1 MPVQSLEALQGDQ
14 IPIQPLSALK
24 HPLDSDKISAP
35 FPVNFSKS
43 LKDLASSEDSGAL
56 W

>member
-14 IPIQPLSALK
+14 IPIQTLSTLR
-24 HPLDSDKISAP
+24 HSWGSDKSSVP
-35 FPVNFSKS
+35 FAVSFSKS
-43 LKDLASSEDSGAL
+43 LKDLASFEDSGAL